1 MVILHIETSAST
13 CSVAISDMENCIYHC
28 SDKNGRNHAAL
39 LSLFIEE
46 GMELLRKTGRKPDAV
61 AVSSGPGSYTGLRI
75 GVSTAKGICYALD
88 IPLIS
93 ISTLAVIALRNAN
106 DIEPGA
112 LIVPMID
119 ARRMEVYDAIFDS
132 SMNELRAPQAEILTA
147 DSFST
152 ELSNNLIY
160 FCGDGSIKFN
170 ELTGHPNARFAS
182 TDAPDAIHMIP
193 LAIGKFRA
201 GQVEDVAYFEPHY
214 VKEFFTTFTKQ

>member
-13 CSVAISDMENCIYHC
+13 CSVAISEMENCIFHT
-28 SDKNGRNHAAL
+28 SDRNGRNHAAL

-93 ISTLAVIALRNAN
+93 ISTLAVIALQNVV
-106 DIEPGA
+106 DTETGA
-112 LIVPMID
+112 LLVPMID
-119 ARRMEVYDAIFDS
+119 ARRMEVYNAIFDS
-132 SMNELRAPQAEILTA
+132 SLNELRAPQAEVLMA
-147 DSFST
+147 DSFAT
-152 ELSNNLIY
+152 ELSKGLVY
-160 FCGDGSIKFN
+160 FCGDGSTKFS
-170 ELTGHPNARFAS
+170 ELVAHPNARFLSAE
-182 TDAPDAIHMIP
+182 APDAIHMIP
-193 LAIGKFRA
+193 LAIGKLKA

>member
-13 CSVAISDMENCIYHC
+13 CSVAISEMENCIFHC

-93 ISTLAVIALRNAN
+93 ISTLAVIALQNAGN
-106 DIEPGA
+106 IESDA
-112 LIVPMID
+112 LIIPMID

-132 SMNELRAPQAEILTA
+132 SLKELRAPQAEILNA
-147 DSFST
+147 DSFAT
-152 ELSNNLIY
+152 ELSNGLIY
-160 FCGDGSIKFN
+160 YCGDGSTKFN
-170 ELTGHPNARFAS
+170 ELIDHPNARFVS
-182 TDAPDAIHMIP
+182 TEAPDAVHMIP
-193 LAIGKFRA
+193 LAIDKLKA
-201 GQVEDVAYFEPHY
+201 GQVEDVAYFEPLY
-214 VKEFFTTFTKQ
+214 VKEFFTTYTKQ

>member
-1 MVILHIETSAST
+1 MVILHIETSATT
-13 CSVAISDMENCIYHC
+13 CSVAISEMENCIFHS

-46 GMELLRKTGRKPDAV
+46 GMELLRKSNKKPDAV

-93 ISTLAVIALRNAN
+93 VSTLEVIAVQNA
-106 DIEPGA
+106 DKIETGSF
-112 LIVPMID
+112 LIPMID

-132 SMNELRAPQAEILTA
+132 SIHELRAPLAEILTE
-147 DSFST
+147 DSFSV
-152 ELSNNLIY
+152 ELSSQRVY
-160 FCGDGSIKFN
+160 FCGDGSTKFR
-170 ELTGHPNARFAS
+170 ELISHPNAYFLA

-193 LAIGKFRA
+193 LAIRKLNA
-201 GQVEDVAYFEPHY
+201 GDVEDVAYFEPHY
-214 VKEFFTTFTKQ
+214 VKEFFTTYKKQ